1 MAELVMPS
9 AEPVQVAT
17 SAAKHGRRGRGKTT
31 GHTDVFAG
39 LLSKAVPANH
49 KTAEQQPNTKARTA
63 TAEGHKTTEEA
74 GERQHGKRRS
84 SQAEQAITAAAS
96 PHLPNL
102 AHHGLLPQPA
112 QRHPAPGTPRPEAPA
127 RATAAVETTRVA
139 ASVLIAHDASA
150 AHIGQQIKHAVRAA
164 DSALDQPAIAQP
176 RPQSARPAAE
186 RSSADAGADRRPEQR
201 PAAAAPA
208 TAASQPA
215 ARAAESSTAPAATIA
230 AARDSAD
237 VRAPVKAKPVEQP
250 TVAPAAADLSVLAA
264 KSQPLSAP
272 ALAQP
277 ATPASQVAVLIE
289 RAVADRRTTA
299 ELTLTPDNLGQIQV
313 QIRLDDSGALNAT
326 VLASQDNTAA
336 LLADGASQLRDALES
351 AGLNVA
357 GLDVRAQADSRRD
370 QQAHPDAQTR
380 AVSSVAAAGDAD
392 DQSLHAAAG
401 ADPVKA
407 RISGGSNLD
416 LLA

>member
-31 GHTDVFAG
+31 GRTDAFAG

-74 GERQHGKRRS
+74 GERQHGKRRP
-84 SQAEQAITAAAS
+84 SQAEQAIHAAAT

-102 AHHGLLPQPA
+102 AHHAVLAHPVH
-112 QRHPAPGTPRPEAPA
+112 RHAGHGTPRPDVSA
-127 RATAAVETTRVA
+127 RASAPVGETPRVT
-139 ASVLIAHDASA
+139 ASVLVAHDATA
-150 AHIGQQIKHAVRAA
+150 AHIGQQIKDAVRAA
-164 DSALDQPAIAQP
+164 SNAPDQPASTQP
-176 RPQSARPAAE
+176 RQQTARPAE
-186 RSSADAGADRRPEQR
+186 RPSADAGADRRPEQR
-201 PAAAAPA
+201 PTPA
-208 TAASQPA
+208 SAISQQPA
-215 ARAAESSTAPAATIA
+215 ARTAEAVAAPAATMA
-230 AARDSAD
+230 VARDNAD
-237 VRAPVKAKPVEQP
+237 GRAAIKPKPVEQP
-250 TVAPAAADLSVLAA
+250 AVAPAVTDVSVLAA
-264 KSQPLSAP
+264 KSQSLNAP
-272 ALAQP
+272 ALTQP

-357 GLDVRAQADSRRD
+357 GLDVRAQTDSRRD
-370 QQAHPDAQTR
+370 QQAQPDAQTR
-380 AVSSVAAAGDAD
+380 AVSSAAAAD
-392 DQSLHAAAG
+392 SEDDLPAHAAIA
-401 ADPVKA
+401 ADAVRA
-407 RISGGSNLD
+407 RISGGANLD